1 MFERKPLR
9 AQVQREIRDR
19 IFDGRLPAG
28 ASLNE
33 PRLSAEL
40 GISRTPLREA
50 MLGLEAS
57 GFLLST
63 MGRGFLVPPLDAAE
77 FRDLAAVLARLESLA
92 LELGPDL
99 PGGRVMELQ
108 NLLQR
113 AKLSGSQPG
122 PRATAAVAGLLSG
135 FAAVLLAACPNRT
148 LATDVLRLEALTAR
162 YWPSTKFTKKPAR
175 ACRRLKPVYRPKKA
189 WGASSIWTSSRAR
202 SSSKCP
208 PMAHGSTENA
218 SGSPRK
224 KSRSSRSHSRSG
236 TRMDTE
242 DTDDFKNP

>member
-50 MLGLEAS
+50 MLGLEAN
-57 GFLLST
+57 GFLTST

-77 FRDLAAVLARLESLA
+77 FRDLAAVLARLEPLA

-113 AKLSGSQPG
+113 AKLSVSQPG
-122 PRATAAVAGLLSG
+122 PRAAAAVAGLPSG
-135 FAAVLLAACPNRT
+135 FAVVLLAACPNRT

-162 YWPSTKFTKKPAR
+162 YWHAAVTAGLATGPLMAY
-175 ACRRLKPVYRPKKA
+175 AEELYADIQGRRRTAAAALVAEKLFALADQAAAVLP
-189 WGASSIWTSSRAR
+189 
-202 SSSKCP
+202 
-208 PMAHGSTENA
+208 
-218 SGSPRK
+218 
-224 KSRSSRSHSRSG
+224 
-236 TRMDTE
+236 
-242 DTDDFKNP
+242 